1 MRKELK
7 YGKRFKRQRTWLA
20 DAIYVAEHSDIS
32 MPSDMLVDHW
42 FDYWIGIK
50 KKTVR
55 PNTVRNYTERYVRN
69 IKPLIG
75 KMLLSYV
82 KPLHCQKIFYDMAD
96 QGYRTSTIY
105 QDIICLNMQKKM
117 KYYERIPVKGQ

>member
-1 MRKELK
+1 
-7 YGKRFKRQRTWLA
+7 
-20 DAIYVAEHSDIS
+20 

-55 PNTVRNYTERYVRN
+55 PNTVRNYTERYIRN

-75 KMLLSYV
+75 KMSLSDA
-82 KPLHCQKIFYDMAD
+82 KPLHCQRIFYDMAD
-96 QGYRTSTIY
+96 QGYRTSTIIKQELHY
-105 QDIICLNMQKKM
+105 IICLNMQKKM
-117 KYYERIPVKGQ
+117 KYYERIHVKGR